1 MARFRPTATLLPTGQ
16 VLVTGG
22 ASDAKKAELYDP
34 ATGKWRITAN
44 LLAAR
49 NGHTATLLP
58 DGSVLIVGGANGG
71 DSRTGIAQDV
81 FSAERYDPAVETWR
95 TVAAPG
101 NSFLFQS
108 SVLLPDGR
116 LLIIGL
122 RSHASYVLHRDC
134 TKLAQLYDP
143 ASGAWSTSSSSPTRS
158 CSLGW
163 DDHTTAVLLANGL
176 VLVTGFGSAELF
188 DPATGDWKVTAA
200 PTGVGTGHTL
210 TLLANGQVLATGG
223 HRWDASVS
231 DAELYDPN
239 SETWTATVPLT
250 KTRAGHAAS
259 LLFNGKVL
267 ITGGFDGGCCDW
279 RDTLST
285 TDLFDIMLPGN

>member
-1 MARFRPTATLLPTGQ
+1 M
-16 VLVTGG
+16 
-22 ASDAKKAELYDP
+22 
-34 ATGKWRITAN
+34 
-44 LLAAR
+44 
-49 NGHTATLLP
+49 
-58 DGSVLIVGGANGG
+58 LIVGGANGG

-81 FSAERYDPAVETWR
+81 LSAERYDPAVETWR

-143 ASGAWSTSSSSPTRS
+143 ASGTWSTSSSSPTRS

-176 VLVTGFGSAELF
+176 VLVTGFGSAVLF

-200 PTGVGTGHTL
+200 PTRVGTGHTL

-223 HRWDASVS
+223 HRPWVSLSGASQTPMRARGRFILLS
-231 DAELYDPN
+231 AGELG
-239 SETWTATVPLT
+239 
-250 KTRAGHAAS
+250 GH
-259 LLFNGKVL
+259 
-267 ITGGFDGGCCDW
+267 T
-279 RDTLST
+279 
-285 TDLFDIMLPGN
+285 